1 MEIDEDALLEV
12 CDVINFPTSP
22 ISVPV
27 RTERHSIDDH
37 ASNDRPTRYR
47 PARDRSTRNRPTQD
61 GSVRDRSTED
71 GSVRDHPAQGGSA
84 RDHPAQGGSARG
96 PTSEHPIN
104 DRPSLRNSEI
114 RPGVDRTGTNPIEDL
129 QSPNVPQWRGRG
141 RRSGVRRQQER
152 FMKFLYQLSSA
163 HYNWGKRRKE
173 TRV

>member
-12 CDVINFPTSP
+12 YDVINFPTSP

-27 RTERHSIDDH
+27 RTEKHSIDDH

-61 GSVRDRSTED
+61 GSVRDRSAED
-71 GSVRDHPAQGGSA
+71 GSV

-96 PTSEHPIN
+96 PTSEHSIN

-152 FMKFLYQLSSA
+152 FMKFLYQLTFFSA
-163 HYNWGKRRKE
+163 L
-173 TRV
+173 